1 MLGLRVAELII
12 KSQSQVDEINM
23 ALASNVT
30 KLVERDGKISE
41 LSARAERLENNSEMF
56 QVMSDSDLLSLTLL
70 SFVQKTAR
78 KLKRKEMMKSIPIP
92 LLLLS
97 ILLVIILA
105 VTVIVLTLSAKK

>member
-1 MLGLRVAELII
+1 MGVQLDRADDRMLQATLD
-12 KSQSQVDEINM
+12 QVDEINM
-23 ALASNVT
+23 ALASNVS

-41 LSARAERLENNSEMF
+41 LSARAERLENHSEVF
-56 QVMSDSDLLSLTLL
+56 
-70 SFVQKTAR
+70 QKTAR
-78 KLKRKEMMKSIPIP
+78 TLKQKEMMKSIRIP